1 MCNILCSHVQIKNK
15 RIRVYKNDC
24 TCVYMLVH
32 VLLCV
37 TWCKTVVEEHDYVHE
52 QWAVEGV

>member
-1 MCNILCSHVQIKNK
+1 MFPCTDQEQKDQSMPKWLHVY
-15 RIRVYKNDC
+15 V
-24 TCVYMLVH
+24 LVH
-32 VLLCV
+32 VRRCV